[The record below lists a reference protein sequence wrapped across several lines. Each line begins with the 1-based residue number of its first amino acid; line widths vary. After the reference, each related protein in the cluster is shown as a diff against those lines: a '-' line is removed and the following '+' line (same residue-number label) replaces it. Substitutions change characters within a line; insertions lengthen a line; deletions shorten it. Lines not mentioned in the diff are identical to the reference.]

1 MIKRRISGFV
11 LVLIMLLTL
20 ATPAF
25 AAQNQTIT
33 VDPINVMVGGKIFL
47 PTDVNGENVP
57 VFAYNG
63 TTYAPLRAL
72 AEAYGLTVGYNAEK
86 NLGTVDGTPA
96 TDFIETK
103 GTAQALTERTTL
115 SVSSINIEVNGTV
128 FQPKDANGN
137 AVSVFVYNG
146 TTYAPLRA
154 LAEAYGL
161 TVGYDQEKRLATV
174 DFVDEPSERTFV
186 TWDGTVAQNFAK
198 GNGSSNH
205 PYIIETPQELAFLA
219 SKVNSG
225 NTFAGK
231 FFLLA
236 NDLDLACIE
245 WTPIGSYN
253 NGFNGHFD
261 GAGHTITGLSIT
273 KADIDTSGKNYWHN
287 SIECVGLF
295 GLAGNKSYIGNLYI
309 EGTID
314 INKPDAPEK
323 DDVIAGGIV
332 GLTRGTVYNCHNA
345 CDISVSIPSDGTYIN
360 IGGVS
365 GCYTW
370 ETGLIDSCSN
380 TGTLFGQGIH
390 VVRIGGVC
398 GDNDGH
404 GTVRNCVNFGSV
416 RADCIWSD
424 YVGGIVAHT
433 ANSTIYNCANYG
445 AVQGSG
451 SIGGIAGRQYG
462 TDSFGG
468 DGCVINCLSVSAV
481 IPNDRRTYAGAICG
495 DVVYGTIDMCYY
507 DGSDRAVDNV
517 KQASVQ
523 TVISSSKMTGE
534 ELLNA
539 LNAWVNEHNAET
551 HTYNTWII
559 DANGRVVPIPN

>member
-1 MIKRRISGFV
+1 MAKKLSSFLLG
-11 LVLIMLLTL
+11 LVILLTL
-20 ATPAF
+20 TVPAS

-33 VDPINVMVGGKIFL
+33 VDPINVMVGGNIFL
-47 PTDVNGENVP
+47 PTDVNGKDVP
-57 VFAYNG
+57 VFVYSG

-72 AEAYGLTVGYNAEK
+72 AEAYGLIVGYNGEK
-86 NLGTVDGTPA
+86 KLATVDGTPREG
-96 TDFIETK
+96 FSETR
-103 GTAQALTERTTL
+103 GTAPALTKRTSI
-115 SVSSINIEVNGTV
+115 SVAPINIEVNGEV
-128 FQPKDANGN
+128 FKPKDANGKEV
-137 AVSVFVYNG
+137 AVFVYNG

-154 LAEAYGL
+154 LAESYGL
-161 TVGYDQEKRLATV
+161 TVGYDGEKKLATV
-174 DFVDEPSERTFV
+174 DFVDNPSERTFV
-186 TWDGTVAQNFAK
+186 TWDGSVAQNFAK
-198 GNGSSNH
+198 GSGSSNH

-225 NTFAGK
+225 NSFAGK

-245 WTPIGSYN
+245 WTPIGSYSK
-253 NGFNGHFD
+253 GFNGHFD
-261 GAGHTITGLSIT
+261 GAGHMIIGLSIT
-273 KADIDTSGKNYWHN
+273 KADSDTSGQNYWHD
-287 SIECVGLF
+287 SIECIGLF
-295 GLAGNKSYIGNLYI
+295 GLAGDKSYIGNLYI

-332 GLTRGTVYNCHNA
+332 GMTRGTVYNCHNA

-370 ETGLIDSCSN
+370 ETGLVDSCSN
-380 TGTLFGQGIH
+380 TGTLFGKGIH

-404 GTVRNCVNFGSV
+404 GMVRNCVNFGSLL
-416 RADCIWSD
+416 ADCTMSD

-451 SIGGIAGRQYG
+451 SLGGIVGRQYG

-468 DGCVINCLSVSAV
+468 DGCIINCLSVSAV
-481 IPNDRRTYAGAICG
+481 ISDNRRTYAGAICG
-495 DVVYGTIDMCYY
+495 DAVYGTIDMCYY
-507 DGSDRAVDNV
+507 DGSDRAVDYVNN
-517 KQASVQ
+517 ALVQ
-523 TVISSSKMTGE
+523 TVIPASQMTAE

-539 LNAWVNEHNAET
+539 LNTWAGENNAGDEIYTTWVLDSH
-551 HTYNTWII
+551 
-559 DANGRVVPIPN
+559 GRVVPITN

>member
-1 MIKRRISGFV
+1 MRFKNFV
-11 LVLIMLLTL
+11 CALLALILLCGMT
-20 ATPAF
+20 APAL

-33 VDPINVMVGGKIFL
+33 VSPVDVMVGGKIFL
-47 PTDVNGENVP
+47 PTDATGKDVP
-57 VFAYNG
+57 VFVYDG

-86 NLGTVDGTPA
+86 KLATVNGTPSA
-96 TDFIETK
+96 DFTGSRGAVK
-103 GTAQALTERTTL
+103 VLTQRTTI
-115 SVSSINIEVNGTV
+115 SVSSINIEVNDAV

-137 AVSVFVYNG
+137 PVSVFVYNG

-186 TWDGTVAQNFAK
+186 TWDGTVAQKIAK
-198 GNGSSNH
+198 GSGSSDH

-225 NTFAGK
+225 NSFVGK

-236 NDLDLACIE
+236 NNLDLANIE
-245 WTPIGSYN
+245 WTPIGSYS

-273 KADIDTSGKNYWHN
+273 KAEIDTSGKNYWHD

-295 GLAGNKSYIGNLYI
+295 GLAGDKSYIGNLYI

-314 INKPDAPEK
+314 INKPDASEK

-332 GLTRGTVYNCHNA
+332 GMTRGTVYNCHND

-404 GTVRNCVNFGSV
+404 GMVRNCVNFGSLL
-416 RADCIWSD
+416 ADCDWGD

-433 ANSTIYNCANYG
+433 ANSMIYNCANYG
-445 AVQGSG
+445 DVQGSRA
-451 SIGGIAGRQYG
+451 IGGIAGRQYG

-468 DGCVINCLSVSAV
+468 DGCIINCLSVSEV
-481 IPNDRRTYAGAICG
+481 IADNRRTYAGAICG
-495 DVVYGTIDMCYY
+495 DIVYGTIDMCYY

-517 KQASVQ
+517 DNALVQ

-539 LNAWVNEHNAET
+539 LNSWVNENNAEDDVYT
-551 HTYNTWII
+551 TWTL
-559 DANGRVVPIPN
+559 DSHGRVVPITN

>member
-1 MIKRRISGFV
+1 MKRNRFLSLLIC
-11 LVLIMLLTL
+11 LVLLLSL
-20 ATPAF
+20 VTPSF
-25 AAQNQTIT
+25 AAQNQSIE
-33 VDPINVMVGGKIFL
+33 VSPINVMVGGKIFL
-47 PTDVNGENVP
+47 PTDANGKDVP

-86 NLGTVDGTPA
+86 KLATVDGTPSA
-96 TDFIETK
+96 DFVGTK
-103 GTAQALTERTTL
+103 GTAQALTKRTTL
-115 SVSSINIEVNGTV
+115 TVSSINIEVNGEV
-128 FQPKDANGN
+128 FQPKDVNGK
-137 AVSVFVYNG
+137 AVSVFAYNG

-161 TVGYDQEKRLATV
+161 TVGYDSEKKLATV
-174 DFVDEPSERTFV
+174 DFVGETSGTSFV
-186 TWDGTVAQNFAK
+186 TWDGTVAQKFAK
-198 GNGSSNH
+198 GSGSNNN
-205 PYIIETPQELAFLA
+205 PYIIETPQELALLA

-225 NTFAGK
+225 DSFAGK

-236 NDLDLACIE
+236 NDLDLAYIE
-245 WTPIGSYN
+245 WTPIGSYS

-273 KADIDTSGKNYWHN
+273 KADIDPSGVNYWHD

-309 EGTID
+309 EGIID

-345 CDISVSIPSDGTYIN
+345 CDISVSIQSDGTYIN

-380 TGTLFGQGIH
+380 MGTLFGQGIH

-404 GTVRNCVNFGSV
+404 GTVRNCVNFGSI
-416 RADCIWSD
+416 RADGTMSD

-445 AVQGSG
+445 TVQGSD
-451 SIGGIAGRQYG
+451 SIGGIVGRQYG

-468 DGCVINCLSVSAV
+468 DACVINCLSVSTV
-481 IPNDRRTYAGAICG
+481 IADNRRTYAGAICG

-507 DGSDRAVDNV
+507 DGSDRAVDNMNN
-517 KQASVQ
+517 ALVQ

-534 ELLNA
+534 ELLKA
-539 LNAWVNEHNAET
+539 LNSWVNENNAEDEIYT
-551 HTYNTWII
+551 TWTL
-559 DANGRVVPIPN
+559 DSHGRVVPITN